1 MKRET
6 TNNIKNKCTDAHG
19 QQEQQKQQQERE
31 RERESIGLSDYL
43 FLPNINMPGTTGGR
57 EKRLELE
64 GQAFCDTKSFYPL
77 LAKHF
82 QPSLEEIQSTTFSDY
97 IRYSVLRKSQEG
109 YDDEEEEEVSERTSS
124 CSRQSNYCAGKP
136 KIGYDYGK

>member
-1 MKRET
+1 
-6 TNNIKNKCTDAHG
+6 
-19 QQEQQKQQQERE
+19 
-31 RERESIGLSDYL
+31 
-43 FLPNINMPGTTGGR
+43 MPSTTGGR

-82 QPSLEEIQSTTFSDY
+82 QPTLEEIQSTSFSDY

-109 YDDEEEEEVSERTSS
+109 YDDEKEEVRETKSS
-124 CSRQSNYCAGKP
+124 SSRQSSYCADKP